1 MDKIQDTVNDM
12 KIISQALQTLKLE
25 SLSLN
30 SPISERFDIT
40 FIGENF
46 NVINSYELRNVLEH
60 HFNLNI
66 PHEALLVVIPHVCKA
81 NNMKFEGF
89 QDLKDSI
96 NQEKTVSMYQ
106 ITLT

>member
-1 MDKIQDTVNDM
+1 MDKIQDTINDM
-12 KIISQALQTLKLE
+12 RVISQALQTLKLE
-25 SLSLN
+25 SLNLN

-40 FIGENF
+40 FIGQNF
-46 NVINSYELRNVLEH
+46 NVINSYELRNVLES

-66 PHEALLVVIPHVCKA
+66 PHEALLVAIPHVCKS

-89 QDLKDSI
+89 QDLKDLS
-96 NQEKTVSMYQ
+96 NQERTVSMYR